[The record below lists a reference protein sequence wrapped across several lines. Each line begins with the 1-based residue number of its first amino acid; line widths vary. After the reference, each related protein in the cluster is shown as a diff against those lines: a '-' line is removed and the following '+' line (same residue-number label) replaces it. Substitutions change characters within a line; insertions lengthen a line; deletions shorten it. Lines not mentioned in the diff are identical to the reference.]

1 MSRTT
6 RQRPHY
12 AYVIVID
19 GDVKKITTNEMN
31 AYAYLGTLGMKMWSP
46 ETQKCILKFD
56 MTTGD
61 RVYGRQR
68 LS

>member
-1 MSRTT
+1 MNKTT

-31 AYAYLGTLGMKMWSP
+31 AYAYLGTLGMKMCLA